1 MRVTFDTNVL
11 VSAFVAKHG
20 SPANLLELALT
31 VEDFEIILSLP
42 ILDELEQVLLRDEVR
57 DRFSY
62 TNQDVRRISQ
72 NLRASARII
81 PLESRFHAVKEDP
94 KDDVILN
101 TAYDGRSEYIVSG
114 DRHLLKLRRFKGIV
128 IVNPREMMEII
139 SNSFPELVLRF

>member
-1 MRVTFDTNVL
+1 
-11 VSAFVAKHG
+11 
-20 SPANLLELALT
+20 
-31 VEDFEIILSLP
+31 
-42 ILDELEQVLLRDEVR
+42 VR

-139 SNSFPELVLRF
+139 SNKFPELVLRF